1 MHAVAAALTVCL
13 FKPIM
18 PIYLTL
24 NILTGRLLMG
34 GERSPLPININPII
48 EIPLLH
54 KALILIK
61 DLGVPFLAGSVVNAA
76 LAGIIVYFIAHRIL
90 LSRQQFKKNLAWQRR
105 IKPYNPG
112 YTVK

>member
-1 MHAVAAALTVCL
+1 
-13 FKPIM
+13 
-18 PIYLTL
+18 
-24 NILTGRLLMG
+24 MG